1 MHVRPWTHACGG
13 PDAWLELSFEPRENL
28 DLRALVKAHGL
39 PGFSRTELEANEG
52 SPAFDAYA
60 DHAHAEVLF
69 AGLRGAS
76 TENVYVYRLITVE
89 RSRVRFEDGY
99 MAGPEELVLAE
110 SRLALALVGHAEA
123 KLTSFS
129 VRSGGQGYDVREV
142 AAGADASALERYLL
156 PFEVEAHDRGTG
168 LPEG

>member
-1 MHVRPWTHACGG
+1 MAPGEVNVRPWTHACGG
-13 PDAWLELSFEPRENL
+13 PDAWLELSFEPRETL
-28 DLRALVKAHGL
+28 DVRALVKEHGL
-39 PGFSRTELEANEG
+39 HGFSRTEVEANEG

-76 TENVYVYRLITVE
+76 TENVYVYRLVTVE
-89 RSRVRFEDGY
+89 RWRVRFEDGY

-129 VRSGGQGYDVREV
+129 VRSGGQGYDVTEV
-142 AAGADASALERYLL
+142 VVGTDASALAGYLYERS
-156 PFEVEAHDRGTG
+156 
-168 LPEG
+168 

>member
-1 MHVRPWTHACGG
+1 MAPGDVQVRPWTHACGG
-13 PDAWLELSFEPRENL
+13 PDAWLELSFEPRETL

-39 PGFSRTELEANEG
+39 PGFSRTEVEANEG

-69 AGLRGAS
+69 AGIRGAS

-89 RSRVRFEDGY
+89 RWRVRFEDGY
-99 MAGPEELVLAE
+99 MAGPDELVLVE
-110 SRLALALVGHAEA
+110 SRLALALVRHAEA

-129 VRSGGQGYDVREV
+129 VRSGGQGYEVHEV
-142 AAGADASALERYLL
+142 AGGTEASAFVGYLR
-156 PFEVEAHDRGTG
+156 D
-168 LPEG
+168 

>member
-1 MHVRPWTHACGG
+1 MAPGERKVRPWTHACGG
-13 PDAWLELSFEPRENL
+13 PDAWLELSFEPLEKL

-39 PGFSRTELEANEG
+39 PGFSRTELDATES

-60 DHAHAEVLF
+60 DDAHAELLF

-76 TENVYVYRLITVE
+76 SENVYVYRLVTVE
-89 RSRVRFEDGY
+89 RWRVRFEDGY

-110 SRLALALVGHAEA
+110 SRLALALARHPEA

-129 VRSGGQGYDVREV
+129 VRSGGQGYDVKEIV
-142 AAGADASALERYLL
+142 AGADASELEGYL
-156 PFEVEAHDRGTG
+156 DQRS
-168 LPEG
+168 